1 MISLASATAADSH
14 GVVAHRRCDVVTG
27 GVAPAENAATVT
39 AVERVPRP
47 VVGFDLARE
56 LAAEFGTPTLAVS
69 RSVLAETYRAM
80 KATLPNVEMF
90 YAAKANCDVSI
101 LRTLC
106 LEGASVDVC
115 SYREMQSALLAGFR
129 PEQMI
134 HTHPCKTV
142 QNLRDCYN
150 EGLRW
155 FTYDCVGEL
164 EKIAAHTP
172 DVNLILRL
180 AAVSSSSLIN
190 LSSKFGCDPADA
202 PAFVAE
208 AARRGLSVKCLSFH
222 VGSQCLDPGDFKQ
235 MLKKARVAW
244 DACVAAGASLEVLDI
259 GGGFPAP
266 YRSSVMTTHEY
277 CSALAEALGEY
288 FGDLSIR
295 IIAEPGR
302 GIVAECVTLITRVVG
317 KSVRGGLPWYFIDDG
332 VYGSFSGKLFDHADF
347 ELVAEHAELR
357 QRSRC
362 VVAGPTCDSHDVVS
376 TDQELPD
383 LEVGE
388 LLLVPTMGAYT
399 NASASGFNGL
409 DIARIVEVE

>member
-1 MISLASATAADSH
+1 MISLSTAIA
-14 GVVAHRRCDVVTG
+14 G
-27 GVAPAENAATVT
+27 PALA
-39 AVERVPRP
+39 ERVARP
-47 VVGFDLARE
+47 VVGFDRARDI
-56 LAAEFGTPTLAVS
+56 AAEFGTPTLVVS
-69 RSVLAETYRAM
+69 RSVLAETYRSM
-80 KATLPNVEMF
+80 KAVLPNVEMF

-106 LEGASVDVC
+106 LEGSSVDVC

-134 HTHPCKTV
+134 HTHPCKTER
-142 QNLRDCYN
+142 NLLDCYN

-155 FTYDCVGEL
+155 FTFDCVGEL
-164 EKIAAHTP
+164 EKIAVHTP

-180 AAVSSSSLIN
+180 AAASSSSLIN
-190 LSSKFGCDPADA
+190 LSAKFGCDSLEA
-202 PAFVAE
+202 PGL
-208 AARRGLSVKCLSFH
+208 AAAAVNRGMSVRCLSFH
-222 VGSQCLDPGDFKQ
+222 VGSQCLDPSDFSR
-235 MLKKARVAW
+235 MLKLARVAW
-244 DACVAAGASLEVLDI
+244 EACVAAGAQLEVLDI

-266 YRSSVMTTHEY
+266 YRSSVMTIHEY
-277 CSALAEALGEY
+277 CSALAAALEEH
-288 FGDLSIR
+288 FGDLPIR

-302 GIVAECVTLITRVVG
+302 GIVAECVTLITKVVG

-347 ELVAEHAELR
+347 ELVVENAEFR
-357 QRSRC
+357 PRSHC

-376 TDQELPD
+376 TDQKLPE

>member
-1 MISLASATAADSH
+1 M
-14 GVVAHRRCDVVTG
+14 
-27 GVAPAENAATVT
+27 PE
-39 AVERVPRP
+39 AVERVARP
-47 VVGFDLARE
+47 VLSFDRARE
-56 LAAEFGTPTLAVS
+56 IAAEFGTPTLVIS
-69 RSVLAETYRAM
+69 RSVLADTYRSMNA
-80 KATLPNVEMF
+80 ALPNVEMF
-90 YAAKANCDVSI
+90 YAAKANSDVAI

-106 LEGASVDVC
+106 LEGSCVDVC

-129 PEQMI
+129 PEKMI

-142 QNLRDCYN
+142 QNLLDCYN

-155 FTYDCVGEL
+155 FTYDCIGEL
-164 EKIAAHTP
+164 EKIVAHTP

-180 AAVSSSSLIN
+180 AASSSSSLIN
-190 LSSKFGCDPADA
+190 LSAKFGCDPADA
-202 PAFVAE
+202 PQLAAE
-208 AARRGLSVKCLSFH
+208 AISRGMQVRCLSFH
-222 VGSQCLDPGDFKQ
+222 VGSQCLDPCDFGR
-235 MLKKARVAW
+235 MLKQARVTW
-244 DACVAAGASLEVLDI
+244 DACVAAGAELEVLDI

-266 YRSSVMTTHEY
+266 YRTSVMTIHEY
-277 CSALAEALGEY
+277 CAALAAALDEH

-302 GIVAECVTLITRVVG
+302 GMVAECITLITKVLGR
-317 KSVRGGLPWYFIDDG
+317 SVRGGLPWYFIDDG

-347 ELVAEHAELR
+347 ELVTENAELR
-357 QRSRC
+357 PRSRC

-376 TDQELPD
+376 TDQELPE

-409 DIARIVEVE
+409 DIARIIEIE